1 MNRIENVYG
10 LTPVQEGI
18 YAQYF
23 QNKATDAYHLYY
35 LFSVAD
41 STDPAVLRQALELL
55 PLRHP
60 VLKTA
65 FAVVEGT
72 VKQVV
77 LTDRKPTV
85 RTRYFDG
92 VYTCEALENAVR
104 EEKAFPMDLQRDPLV
119 RCTFLL
125 FSDKR
130 FLFFHTHHLII
141 DGWCASVLF
150 DDVSAFYRALA
161 NGETADELRRRIA
174 AQQKAET
181 SFADYV
187 RVLRGR
193 DAGEARAYWR
203 RLLADR
209 TPAPLPRRI
218 PAAGADGIKRTVTA
232 LPPETVRRA
241 LRFAHAQALSLNT
254 LLESAFALA
263 LQKHTGK
270 SDVVFLKVISGRS
283 FGPAKTERTVG
294 PMINTVPVRARRE
307 DTTTP
312 LLFLKNIGEQSAN
325 ANEYGFLPL
334 AEVCRTGGFS
344 PNDAD
349 ALFDYGNYPAPEAAV
364 TGQLQLLEQQE
375 RTEFPLTCAVT
386 GTDETLRLTVTNDA
400 SVHPSSCVQAL
411 SESFLSALLRIS
423 ALEGSQLNDAAELA
437 RLLRTLPDGRNGART
452 EAFSAGKTL
461 PIPDESI
468 YALFVKQTNIS
479 PEKTAVIFKDRP
491 VSFGSLLERA
501 DSAADRLAELGVRA
515 GDVVA
520 VHLDRSTLLIVL
532 QLAVLKLG
540 AVFLPVDR
548 RFPENRV
555 RFLCRDCGA
564 RLLITDEAGFDAGET
579 QTVPSNTLAQA
590 RNGPPHVPE
599 TRGDNCYIIYTSGS
613 TGTPKGCLLRQTGL
627 VNFCV
632 NNNTLKTLKR
642 REHNVFAAVNSASF
656 DYFIAESLLP
666 LLNGYTVV
674 LCDEDESLL
683 QRLFLDVV
691 RRHGVNVL
699 MTTPTRLALFY
710 DPAPDCAPLRGLDCV
725 CSSGEPLPEKLLAR
739 IYEVSPAAK
748 VYNPLGPSECTVW
761 DLGGELDRN
770 AGTDVHLG
778 RPIPNARIYILDESL
793 QPVPVGVTGE
803 LCIAGAGVGA
813 GYINRPELT
822 AERFVDDPFG
832 EGKLYRTGDLAYWRE
847 DGNAAF
853 VGRNDFQ
860 IKLNG
865 LRIEPHE
872 IENALL
878 SADGI
883 ENAAVTVQTDEN
895 GQPTLC
901 AFYTGTET
909 DAGALRGLL
918 GLTLPRYMIPHV
930 FIRLEAMP
938 LTAHG
943 KIDRAAL
950 KNASAAR
957 RSDESGYLPPQ
968 TDTEKA
974 VCGAFAAILHQTEVS
989 RNADFFRLGGTSLQ
1003 LVRLL
1008 SQPPLERL
1016 TPSDFLTDPTPA
1028 GLAKKLDAAE
1038 RSDYTYLVPLYTPA
1052 NAKKAVVLFPFAGGD
1067 AAAYTALLAKARE
1080 RKSEV
1085 SLYFV
1090 GWPEADALAAA
1101 AGEINKAAKE
1111 MPLYF
1116 YSHCAGACIALSL
1129 LDKLNEKERVVKG
1142 YVAGAAVPPRK
1153 SLAGINLWAHLPDDT
1168 IKKSLVSAGLHT
1180 GPEGEDLLRERL
1192 RDFRRHTEICSAYF
1206 RDKTEKTNVCVTA
1219 VLSRNDPFTRNY
1231 ADARQRWMRIVE
1243 KVDRVILTDTPSH
1256 YFQNTDTDLLLDL
1269 FAGLQ

>member
-1 MNRIENVYG
+1 MSRIENVYG

-35 LFSVAD
+35 LFSIGD
-41 STDPAVLRQALELL
+41 ETDLTVLRQALELL

-65 FAVVEGT
+65 FAAVEGN
-72 VKQVV
+72 VKQVI
-77 LTDRKPTV
+77 LADRKPTV
-85 RTRYFDG
+85 GTRYFDG
-92 VYTCEALENAVR
+92 AYTAEALENAVR
-104 EEKAFPMDLQRDPLV
+104 EEKALPMDLQREPLV
-119 RCTFLL
+119 RCTFLI
-125 FSDKR
+125 FSDRR
-130 FLFFHTHHLII
+130 FLFFHTHHLIV
-141 DGWCASVLF
+141 DGWCTSVLF

-161 NGETADELRRRIA
+161 DGEPADELRRRIA
-174 AQQKAET
+174 ARRDSET

-187 RVLRGR
+187 RLLRQR

-203 RLLADR
+203 QLLADW
-209 TPAPLPRRI
+209 I
-218 PAAGADGIKRTVTA
+218 PAHMPRSIPSANAEKIERTVLA
-232 LPPETVRRA
+232 VPPETVRRA
-241 LRFAHAQALSLNT
+241 VAFARAHALPLNT

-270 SDVVFLKVISGRS
+270 SDVVFHKVVSGRS

-294 PMINTVPVRARRE
+294 PMINTIPVRARRE
-307 DTTTP
+307 DMTSTRQILETIN
-312 LLFLKNIGEQSAN
+312 KQSVC

-334 AEVCRTGGFS
+334 AEVCRLGGFS
-344 PNDAD
+344 PYDVD
-349 ALFDYGNYPAPEAAV
+349 ALFDYGNYPAPGAAD
-364 TGQLQLLEQQE
+364 GSPLRLLEQQE
-375 RTEFPLTCAVT
+375 RTEFPLTCAVADA
-386 GTDETLRLTVTNDA
+386 DETLRLTVTYDA
-400 SVHPSSCVQAL
+400 SVHSSASVQAL
-411 SESFLSALLRIS
+411 SESFLYALLRIS
-423 ALEGSQLNDAAELA
+423 GLEGSPLNDAAEPA
-437 RLLRTLPDGRNGART
+437 RLLRTLPNEQNGTRT
-452 EAFSAGKTL
+452 EAFSTGKTL

-479 PEKTAVIFKDRP
+479 PKKTAVIFKDRP
-491 VSFGSLLERA
+491 ISFGSLLERV
-501 DSAADRLAELGVRA
+501 DSAADKLAELGVRA

-520 VHLDRSTLLIVL
+520 VHLERSPLLIVL

-555 RFLCRDCGA
+555 RFLCRDCCV
-564 RLLITDEAGFDAGET
+564 RLMITDETGFDAAGT
-579 QTVPSNTLAQA
+579 QTVPAQA
-590 RNGPPHVPE
+590 FLHPATNMPHVPE

-613 TGTPKGCLLRQTGL
+613 TGKPKGCLLRQTGL

-632 NNNTLKTLKR
+632 NNNTLETLKQ
-642 REHNVFAAVNSASF
+642 REQNVFAAVNSASF

-666 LLNGYTVV
+666 LLSGYTVA

-691 RRHGVNVL
+691 RKHGVNVL
-699 MTTPTRLALFY
+699 MTTPTRLSLFY
-710 DPAPDCAPLRGLDCV
+710 DPAQDCAPLRELDCI

-739 IYEVSPAAK
+739 IYEVSPEAK

-761 DLGGELDRN
+761 DLGGELDRA

-778 RPIPNARIYILDESL
+778 RPIPNARIYILDDSL
-793 QPVPVGVTGE
+793 RPVPVGVTGE

-813 GYINRPELT
+813 GYINHPELT
-822 AERFVDDPFG
+822 AERFIDDPFG

-847 DGNAAF
+847 DGNAVFA
-853 VGRNDFQ
+853 GRNDFQ

-878 SADGI
+878 SAIGI
-883 ENAAVTVQTDEN
+883 ESAAVTMETDEN

-909 DAGALRGLL
+909 EIQALRSLL

-930 FIRLEAMP
+930 FTRLEAMP

-950 KNASAAR
+950 KNASAPR
-957 RSDESGYLPPQ
+957 LSHEGRYLPPE

-974 VCGAFAAILHQTEVS
+974 VCGVFAAILHQTEVS
-989 RNADFFRLGGTSLQ
+989 RDADFFRLGGTSLQ

-1008 SQPPLERL
+1008 SQPPLKRL

-1028 GLAKKLDAAE
+1028 GLAKKLDATE

-1090 GWPEADALAAA
+1090 GWPDEDGLTAA
-1101 AGEINKAAKE
+1101 AGEIGRIAKKI
-1111 MPLYF
+1111 PLYF
-1116 YSHCAGACIALSL
+1116 YSHCAGTCIALSL
-1129 LDKLNEKERVVKG
+1129 LDQLNEQERVVKG
-1142 YVAGAAVPPRK
+1142 YIAGAAVPPRK
-1153 SLAGINLWAHLPDDT
+1153 TLAGINLWARLPDDT
-1168 IKKSLVSAGLHT
+1168 IEKSLVSAGLHT
-1180 GPEGEDLLRERL
+1180 GQEGENILRERL

-1206 RDKTEKTNVCVTA
+1206 RNKTKKTNVPVTV

-1231 ADARQRWMRIVE
+1231 ADARQRWMRIAAQVE
-1243 KVDRVILTDTPSH
+1243 RVILIDTPSH

-1269 FAGLQ
+1269 FADIQ

>member
-23 QNKATDAYHLYY
+23 KDKGTDAYHLYY
-35 LFSVAD
+35 LFSVGD
-41 STDPAVLRQALELL
+41 DTELAVLRQALELL

-65 FAVVEGT
+65 FAVVEGN
-72 VKQVV
+72 VKQVI
-77 LTDRKPTV
+77 LADRKPTV
-85 RTRYFDG
+85 GTRYFDG
-92 VYTCEALENAVR
+92 AYTPEALENALR
-104 EEKAFPMDLQRDPLV
+104 EEKALPMDLQRDPLV
-119 RCTFLL
+119 RCTFLI
-125 FSDKR
+125 FTNKR
-130 FLFFHTHHLII
+130 FLFFHTHHLIV

-150 DDVSAFYRALA
+150 DDLSACYRALA
-161 NGETADELRRRIA
+161 DGEPADALRRRLA
-174 AQQKAET
+174 AQQESET

-187 RVLRGR
+187 RVLQRR
-193 DAGEARAYWR
+193 NADEAQAYWQK
-203 RLLADR
+203 LLADW

-218 PAAGADGIKRTVTA
+218 PAKGTDDIKKSVIA
-232 LPPETVRRA
+232 VPPETVRRA
-241 LRFAHAQALSLNT
+241 TAFARAHALPLNT

-270 SDVVFLKVISGRS
+270 NDVVFFKVISGRS
-283 FGPAKTERTVG
+283 FGPAKTERTAG

-307 DTTTP
+307 ETTT
-312 LLFLKNIGEQSAN
+312 LRRFLKITDEQSVI

-334 AEVCRTGGFS
+334 ADVCRMGGFS
-344 PNDAD
+344 PNDVD
-349 ALFDYGNYPAPEAAV
+349 ALFDYGNYPAPGAAAA
-364 TGQLQLLEQQE
+364 GQLQLLEQQE
-375 RTEFPLTCAVT
+375 RTEFPLTCAVA
-386 GTDETLRLTVTNDA
+386 GAEETLRLTVTYDA
-400 SVHPSSCVQAL
+400 SVYPPALVQSLTETFLSVLFRL
-411 SESFLSALLRIS
+411 SEPEGSLADDAAETRLLRI
-423 ALEGSQLNDAAELA
+423 A
-437 RLLRTLPDGRNGART
+437 PDGRNSTET

-461 PIPDESI
+461 PIPDDSV
-468 YALFVKQTNIS
+468 YGLFSKQTNRT
-479 PEKTAVIFKDRP
+479 PEKTAVVFKDRT
-491 VSFGSLLERA
+491 VSYRGLKDRA
-501 DSAADRLAELGVRA
+501 DGAADRLAALGVRA

-520 VHLDRSTLLIVL
+520 VHLDRSPLLIVL

-564 RLLITDEAGFDAGET
+564 RLLITDGTGFDAEGT
-579 QTVPSNTLAQA
+579 QTVPAEAFTHAGEGL
-590 RNGPPHVPE
+590 PHAPE
-599 TRGDNCYIIYTSGS
+599 TRGENCYIIYTSGS
-613 TGTPKGCLLRQTGL
+613 TGKPKGCLLRQTGL

-632 NNNTLKTLKR
+632 NNNTLETLKR

-666 LLNGYTVV
+666 LLNGYTVA

-683 QRLFLDVV
+683 QRLFLDVI
-691 RRHGVNVL
+691 RKHGVNVL
-699 MTTPTRLALFY
+699 MTTPTRLSLFY
-710 DPAPDCAPLRGLDCV
+710 DPALDCAPLQGLDCV

-739 IYEVSPAAK
+739 IYEASPEAK
-748 VYNPLGPSECTVW
+748 VFNPLGPSECTVW
-761 DLGGELDRN
+761 DLGGALDRT

-832 EGKLYRTGDLAYWRE
+832 EGKMYRTGDLAYWRE
-847 DGNAAF
+847 DGNAVFA
-853 VGRNDFQ
+853 GRNDFQ

-878 SADGI
+878 SAGGI
-883 ENAAVTVQTDEN
+883 ESAAVTAEQDEN
-895 GQPTLC
+895 GQSTLC
-901 AFYTGTET
+901 AFYTGTQT
-909 DAGALRGLL
+909 DVRTLRDQL
-918 GLTLPRYMIPHV
+918 GLTLPRYMVPHV
-930 FIRLEAMP
+930 FTRLEAMP
-938 LTAHG
+938 LTASG

-957 RSDESGYLPPQ
+957 RADEGGRLPPE
-968 TDTEKA
+968 TNTEKA
-974 VCGAFAAILHQTEVS
+974 VCAAFAAVLRQTQVS
-989 RNADFFRLGGTSLQ
+989 RDADFFRLGGTSLQ

-1008 SQPPLERL
+1008 SQPPLDRL

-1038 RSDYTYLVPLYTPA
+1038 LTDYTYLVPLYTPA

-1067 AAAYTALLAKARE
+1067 AAAYTALLAAAKN
-1080 RKSEV
+1080 RKSDV
-1085 SLYFV
+1085 ALYFV
-1090 GWPEADALAAA
+1090 GWPEPDALTAA
-1101 AGEINKAAKE
+1101 AGEIGRAAKKL
-1111 MPLYF
+1111 PLYF
-1116 YSHCAGACIALSL
+1116 YSHCAGTCIALSL
-1129 LDKLNEKERVVKG
+1129 LDVLNKNERVVKG

-1153 SLAGINLWAHLPDDT
+1153 TLAGINLWARLPDDAIT
-1168 IKKSLVSAGLHT
+1168 KSLVSAGLHT
-1180 GPEGEDLLRERL
+1180 GPEDGELLRERL

-1206 RDKTEKTNVCVTA
+1206 RNKTEKTNVPVTA

-1231 ADARQRWMRIVE
+1231 ADARRRWAGIAAEVE
-1243 KVDRVILTDTPSH
+1243 QVILTDTPSH